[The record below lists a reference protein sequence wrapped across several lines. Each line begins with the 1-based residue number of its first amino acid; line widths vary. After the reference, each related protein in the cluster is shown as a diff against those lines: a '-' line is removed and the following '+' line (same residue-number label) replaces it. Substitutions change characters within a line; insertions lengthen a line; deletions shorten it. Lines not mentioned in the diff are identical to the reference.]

1 MHLRS
6 RHPIRTFV
14 AGLLALLPLAATL
27 ALLVWTARILSSW
40 LGPDSLVGSLLTR
53 LGLGLTGSDAAGYA
67 LGVLLLALG
76 VYLFG
81 LLVETELQRGLAR
94 AFDAVMQKIPV
105 VRTVYD
111 VAQKLVALVGP
122 GKRDGMPTMKP
133 VWLHFGGPPAPGEPA
148 ASAVVLGLLSTPVP
162 VLIGGQAFH
171 GVLVPT
177 APVPVGGGLMYVPA
191 HWVVPADVGMEALTS
206 IYVSMGV
213 TSGQYLETMKK

>member
-76 VYLFG
+76 CICSG
-81 LLVETELQRGLAR
+81 CWWRPNCNA
-94 AFDAVMQKIPV
+94 
-105 VRTVYD
+105 
-111 VAQKLVALVGP
+111 AL
-122 GKRDGMPTMKP
+122 
-133 VWLHFGGPPAPGEPA
+133 PA
-148 ASAVVLGLLSTPVP
+148 LS
-162 VLIGGQAFH
+162 
-171 GVLVPT
+171 
-177 APVPVGGGLMYVPA
+177 MR
-191 HWVVPADVGMEALTS
+191 
-206 IYVSMGV
+206 
-213 TSGQYLETMKK
+213 